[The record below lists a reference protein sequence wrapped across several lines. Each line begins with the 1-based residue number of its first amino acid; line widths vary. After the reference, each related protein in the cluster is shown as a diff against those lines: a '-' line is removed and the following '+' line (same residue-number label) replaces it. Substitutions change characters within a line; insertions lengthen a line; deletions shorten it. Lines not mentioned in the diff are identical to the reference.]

1 MDKKVYEISF
11 VLSGRLIDAELKE
24 LLEKIK
30 QGLEG
35 LGAKILKQSEF
46 NKINL
51 AYPIKK
57 EVQTYFGYFWFEL
70 EPEKISEI
78 KNIFLF
84 EKNILRYLIV
94 TPPPKY
100 QQKTVKPKAQ
110 PRVLSKEQIGA
121 LEEFFPIATESIEDS
136 ADQESKELTEAE
148 EEKLE
153 EKLEEIQ
160 KLA

>member
-1 MDKKVYEISF
+1 MDKKVYEITF
-11 VLSGRLIDAELKE
+11 VLSSRLIDAELKE

-57 EVQTYFGYFWFEL
+57 ETQAYFGYFWFEL

-78 KNIFLF
+78 KDVFLF

-94 TPPPKY
+94 TPPPKH

-110 PRVLSKEQIGA
+110 LRILSKEQISA
-121 LEEFFPIATESIEDS
+121 LEEFVPLTAETTEIDT
-136 ADQESKELTEAE
+136 AQESKELTEAE